1 MPLSLVI
8 LSLAIITTTLRVTD
22 TAVLWITDGSNKE
35 NFLPDLDIAG
45 QFDYNLLVAADIA
58 TASGIVVANL
68 YQIPNAVSTVP
79 H

>member
-1 MPLSLVI
+1 M
-8 LSLAIITTTLRVTD
+8 
-22 TAVLWITDGSNKE
+22 LWITDGSNKE
-35 NFLPDLDIAG
+35 NFLPDLDFAG

-68 YQIPNAVSTVP
+68 YQIPNAVSTSP

>member
-1 MPLSLVI
+1 MDWSSDDWDP
-8 LSLAIITTTLRVTD
+8 RVTD

-68 YQIPNAVSTVP
+68 YQIPNAVSTPP

>member
-1 MPLSLVI
+1 M
-8 LSLAIITTTLRVTD
+8 
-22 TAVLWITDGSNKE
+22 LWITDGSNKE

-68 YQIPNAVSTVP
+68 YQIPNAVSASRY
-79 H
+79 